1 MKPPDEWGGG
11 DRESGGCLTG
21 WRNGDAVEAEWS
33 LPDLLGHVDTWS
45 ARRAFDR
52 ALGTDAL
59 VQLREDFARE
69 TGAAWG
75 DPAVRRAVR
84 WPIAVR
90 AGHLPHD

>member
-1 MKPPDEWGGG
+1 M
-11 DRESGGCLTG
+11 
-21 WRNGDAVEAEWS
+21 
-33 LPDLLGHVDTWS
+33 DTWS